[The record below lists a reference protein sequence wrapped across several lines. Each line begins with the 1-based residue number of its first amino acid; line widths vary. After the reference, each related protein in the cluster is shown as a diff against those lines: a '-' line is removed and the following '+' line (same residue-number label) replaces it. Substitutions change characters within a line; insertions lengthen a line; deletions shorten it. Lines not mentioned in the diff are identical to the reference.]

1 MGSWKKRLG
10 LLFLA
15 VALFMAALPALAQ
28 DPVASVATGALN
40 VRTGPGLKYTS
51 MRTLPYGFGVQMIGR
66 NESTTWIM
74 IQFTDG
80 TRGWISAGM
89 IYSEYRLRDL
99 PLAIDIVPQTTAVTG
114 TVNTL
119 SDWPVRVN
127 GEDKAAAVGYAVG
140 GSTVTILGR
149 NYDASWAK
157 IRTPAGVEGW
167 IETSVLITTV
177 PVRSVSP
184 ADGGVYAPVSPSGP
198 GGSTSGTVGSYTVK
212 AGDTLAA
219 IATRYNT
226 TVQTLMTA
234 NNITNA
240 NLIYAGQ
247 KLTIVR

>member
-10 LLFLA
+10 ILSLA
-15 VALFMAALPALAQ
+15 GALFAAALPALAQ
-28 DPVASVATGALN
+28 DAVASIATGALN

-51 MRTLPYGFGVQMIGR
+51 MRTLPYGFGVQMVGR
-66 NESTTWIM
+66 NPETTWIM

-89 IYSEYRLRDL
+89 IYTEYRLRDL
-99 PLAIDIVPQTTAVTG
+99 PVAVDIVPQSTVATG

-119 SDWPVRVN
+119 SDWPVRN
-127 GEDKAAAVGYAVG
+127 ASDDKAAAVGYARG
-140 GSTVTILGR
+140 GSTVTVLGR
-149 NYDASWAK
+149 NYDSSWAK
-157 IRTPAGVEGW
+157 VRTEAGVEGW
-167 IETSVLITTV
+167 IETNVLITTV

-184 ADGGVYAPVSPSGP
+184 ADGGVYAPLSPSGAA
-198 GGSTSGTVGSYTVK
+198 GTGGTVGAYTVK

-226 TVQTLMTA
+226 TVQALMTA
-234 NNITNA
+234 NGITNA

-247 KLTIVR
+247 KITIVR